1 MLPLANLAEVCKPA
15 EKGGYAVGAFG
26 VQNLETVQAVIE
38 AAVEERSPA
47 ILIISSGA
55 IKYAGLTT
63 LTAIVKTL
71 ADKAPVPIVAHL
83 DHGETFELA
92 TQCVHAGFKS
102 VMVDGSHF
110 PYAENVALTRRV
122 VAVAHAVGATVEGEI
137 GKIGGVE
144 EDLVVDEAHATMTD
158 PDEAADFAKDTGV
171 DALAVAIG
179 NAHGLYKGDPK
190 LDIERM
196 GTIFKKV
203 KLVAPECTLVLH
215 GGSGTPD
222 RMIKDAIAA
231 GVSKINIGTE
241 LKLAFVQ
248 GVRSTLEK
256 KPGVDDPRHLIGPA
270 RDAVKAVTKEKMRL
284 FGSSGRA

>member
-1 MLPLANLAEVCKPA
+1 MPLATLRDVCKPA
-15 EKGGYAVGAFG
+15 EAGKYAVGAFG
-26 VQNLETVQAVIE
+26 VQNLETIQAVIE

-55 IKYAGLTT
+55 IKYAGLQTISK
-63 LTAIVKTL
+63 IVQTL
-71 ADKAPVPIVAHL
+71 ADAASVPIVAHL
-83 DHGETFELA
+83 DHGETFKLA

-110 PYAENVALTRRV
+110 AYEENVALTRKV
-122 VAVAHAVGATVEGEI
+122 VEMAHAVGATVEGEI

-144 EDLVVDEAHATMTD
+144 ENIVVDEAEATMTE
-158 PDEAADFAKDTGV
+158 PDEAARFVKDTGI
-171 DALAVAIG
+171 DAVAVAIG
-179 NAHGLYKGDPK
+179 NAHGLYKGEPK
-190 LDIERM
+190 LDIRRLGVIYE
-196 GTIFKKV
+196 KV
-203 KLVAPECTLVLH
+203 KAVDSACHLVLH

-222 RMIKDAIAA
+222 YMIRDAIAM

-248 GVRSTLEK
+248 GVRDLLEK
-256 KPGVDDPRHLIGPA
+256 KPGVDDPRHLLGPA
-270 RDAVKAVTKEKMRL
+270 REAVKAVTKEKMRL